1 MARVLLAASRDLAGT
16 ARLPLTL
23 SSAGMAV
30 DVIAPL
36 GAAVLSSSLITD
48 AVAIKGG
55 SADIAEK
62 TMVHAPGYDRVI
74 ICDEPLLQTLLET
87 DDPRAD
93 ALLPGPRESITILM
107 DKTRFPEA
115 AEEVGI
121 SVPRWRVANSLGAV
135 RVAAAEMGRVMVKGM
150 HGYGGGQARLAKSPG
165 GAATA
170 ALELGLPVLLEEQLS
185 GDLALMPCLY
195 ERGRLVGVF
204 AAHKRRTVHAL
215 GPSASIVP
223 WPVDE
228 ELLDVATRC
237 GARFGLHGFAS
248 YDLIR
253 DSATGE
259 VRVIEVD
266 VLPAASLHVG
276 RRLGVDMAGLLLEVL
291 LGRTPAAPMLP
302 RGGHPVPMFPQEL
315 ERLQRDSGNLLGA
328 IRWFVTPRALAE
340 VPWRDAGLLAHYL
353 NNGF

>member
-1 MARVLLAASRDLAGT
+1 
-16 ARLPLTL
+16 
-23 SSAGMAV
+23 MAV

-36 GAAVLSSSLITD
+36 GAAVLSSSLLTD
-48 AVAIKGG
+48 AVAVDGG
-55 SADIAEK
+55 SADIADR

-74 ICDEPLLQTLLET
+74 ICDEPLLQTLLEL

-93 ALLPGPRESITILM
+93 VLLPGPRESITILT

-121 SVPRWRVANSLGAV
+121 SVPRWRVATSLGAA
-135 RVAAAEMGRVMVKGM
+135 RAAAADMDGRVMVKGM
-150 HGYGGGQARLAKSPG
+150 HGYGGGQVRLAKSPG
-165 GAATA
+165 SAATA

-195 ERGRLVGVF
+195 ERGRLIGVF

-228 ELLDVATRC
+228 ALLDVATRC
-237 GARFGLHGFAS
+237 GTRFGLHGFAS
-248 YDLIR
+248 YDLVR
-253 DSATGE
+253 DAATGE

-266 VLPAASLHVG
+266 LLPAASLHVG
-276 RRLGVDMAGLLLEVL
+276 RRLGVDMAGLLLEVF

-302 RGGHPVPMFPQEL
+302 RGGHTVPMFPQEL
-315 ERLQRDSGNLLGA
+315 ERLQRQSGNLLGA
-328 IRWFVTPRALAE
+328 MRWFVTPRALAE